1 MESIIFSKGYLLSN
15 FVIHCPYLF
24 CLIYYNRSKYY
35 RFRKRYTR
43 KQLAEKINVS
53 VNYLGRIERGKH
65 SVDFDVIEALSSALD
80 IRTFELFLEPK
91 KTNLARRVDLQ

>member
-1 MESIIFSKGYLLSN
+1 MDLKNVFGKN
-15 FVIHCPYLF
+15 V
-24 CLIYYNRSKYY
+24 KYY
-35 RFRKRYTR
+35 RFRKRYTQE
-43 KQLAEKINVS
+43 QLAEKINVS

-80 IRTFELFLEPK
+80 IRPFELFLEPK